1 MSSQWNCA
9 VSTAQLVAIHSRSPL
24 ESLFFELMKWLLS
37 WLHQHTLFIRI
48 EEEFLSQII
57 RRHSLASSE
66 RRKSQMEIGVIQL
79 NDTHSTSRKWDVS
92 PLYVKGGAIF
102 NRTTYWWLFC
112 NSFSHETS
120 IDVFFFFFFLFRLLQ
135 KHTHFLIDV
144 VSITSYVTCIFGLL
158 FWTAFII
165 LFSLFRHNVC
175 LWQMCALICLV
186 FHQRASN
193 WAEENKFKLLSRF
206 VSIAWLWTW
215 QITPFAIFT
224 HTATYSPDIIWPV
237 CDDSYSNSII
247 CLFVEFWISSMWS
260 QSRMQNTSTILK

>member
-1 MSSQWNCA
+1 MKLRRFHCSISCNSQP
-9 VSTAQLVAIHSRSPL
+9 VS
-24 ESLFFELMKWLLS
+24 
-37 WLHQHTLFIRI
+37 IRI
-48 EEEFLSQII
+48 TFFWTNEMTVELTASTHTFHSNWRGVFVANHSSSFISLQWAKKKSNGNRCYSTERYSQHVQKVRCFAFICERWSYFQPNHVLMAFFATRFRM
-57 RRHSLASSE
+57 RRQS
-66 RRKSQMEIGVIQL
+66 M
-79 NDTHSTSRKWDVS
+79 
-92 PLYVKGGAIF
+92 F
-102 NRTTYWWLFC
+102 
-112 NSFSHETS
+112 
-120 IDVFFFFFFLFRLLQ
+120 FFFFFFLFRLLQ

-206 VSIAWLWTW
+206 VSIAWLWTR

-237 CDDSYSNSII
+237 CDDPYSNSII

>member
-102 NRTTYWWLFC
+102 NRTTYWWLFLQLV
-112 NSFSHETS
+112 FAW
-120 IDVFFFFFFLFRLLQ
+120 DVKRCFFLLLLPIAS
-135 KHTHFLIDV
+135 KTHTL
-144 VSITSYVTCIFGLL
+144 SNWCGE
-158 FWTAFII
+158 
-165 LFSLFRHNVC
+165 HNVLC
-175 LWQMCALICLV
+175 DVYIWVTVLDSVYYSFL
-186 FHQRASN
+186 
-193 WAEENKFKLLSRF
+193 F
-206 VSIAWLWTW
+206 VSA
-215 QITPFAIFT
+215 
-224 HTATYSPDIIWPV
+224 
-237 CDDSYSNSII
+237 
-247 CLFVEFWISSMWS
+247 
-260 QSRMQNTSTILK
+260 